1 LDNDLWEDVTNGAV
15 FISDITARVSS
26 LFGITAISVGMVVL
40 MLMVVVVFVVVM
52 TVFVVVIMVV
62 SVVMSVTSQD
72 HKAQQVG
79 EQAGTANDKNKLG
92 IGDFGRLDKACQ
104 GFEDDG
110 HAKRD

>member
-79 EQAGTANDKNKLG
+79 EQAGTANNKDKLG
-92 IGDFGRLDKACQ
+92 IVDFGRVDKACQ